1 MTQLTMTRSTLIAG
15 TWETTLEGAG
25 ARPEVSVWLGT
36 QALPSVTLADAGPG
50 AWEVRA
56 AVPVECLASGT
67 HVLILRGGRDGTAL
81 GHLRLSAGVADAAD
95 LAAEVAILRA
105 EVDMLK
111 KALRRIAAT
120 SAPDSTGG

>member
-15 TWETTLEGAG
+15 IWQATLEGAG
-25 ARPEVSVWLGT
+25 ARPEVSVWLGA
-36 QALPSVTLADAGPG
+36 QALPSVTLAEAGPG

-67 HVLILRGGRDGTAL
+67 HVLILRDGRDGSAL
-81 GHLRLSAGVADAAD
+81 GHLRLSAGVADSAD

-111 KALRRIAAT
+111 KALRRLAGA
-120 SAPDSTGG
+120 SVPDGAGG